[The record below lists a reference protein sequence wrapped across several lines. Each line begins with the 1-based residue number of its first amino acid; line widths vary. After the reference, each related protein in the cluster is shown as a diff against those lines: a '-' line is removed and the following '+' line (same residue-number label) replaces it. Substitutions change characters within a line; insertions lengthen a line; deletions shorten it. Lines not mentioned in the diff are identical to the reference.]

1 MVPSA
6 FVVLESLPL
15 NVNGKLDRKA
25 LPEPVFEA
33 REFRAP
39 VSPVEES
46 VAAVFAEVLGVEQV
60 GLDDDFFALGGTSLV
75 ATKLVSRLRAELD
88 TQVPLQWLFQAPT
101 VEGLARLIAEGSGAS
116 MSDALRPVLPLR
128 TEGSGTPVFCVHP
141 IVGLSW
147 CYTGLSQQLDTDVYG
162 LQTPAGIEADFVP
175 ATLDVL
181 AARYVEELRR
191 VQPHGPYRLLGW
203 SLGGVI
209 AHAMAVQLQA
219 AGESVDHL
227 VMLDSFVGGSSELPT
242 DERATVSMED
252 LLAGFGFD
260 GTEPQDVAGLVATVA
275 ELTGNS
281 VDDTEEMVQR
291 LIATAEHNSM
301 LLSRHRPEVF
311 DGDVLYFTAAA
322 DGRRGATG
330 WTDAVTGEIHDHSVP
345 VTHWH
350 MTSPE
355 ALAVVGPTVRR
366 VIELHPT
373 TDKGESAT

>member
-1 MVPSA
+1 M
-6 FVVLESLPL
+6 
-15 NVNGKLDRKA
+15 NGKLDRKA
-25 LPEPVFEA
+25 LPEPVFEV

-39 VSPVEES
+39 VTTAEQAVAS
-46 VAAVFAEVLGVEQV
+46 VLAEVLGIEQV

-75 ATKLVSRLRAELD
+75 ATKLVSRLRTELD
-88 TQVPLQWLFQAPT
+88 TQVPLQWLFREST
-101 VEGLARLIAEGSGAS
+101 VEGLARLVSEGSDVS
-116 MSDALRPVLPLR
+116 MSDALRPVLQLR
-128 TEGSGTPVFCVHP
+128 AQGSGTPLFCVHP

-162 LQTPAGIEADFVP
+162 LQTPAGTEADFAP
-175 ATLDVL
+175 ATLDDL
-181 AARYVEELRR
+181 AKRYVEELRR

-227 VMLDSFVGGSSELPT
+227 VMLDCFVNGSSEPST
-242 DERATVSMED
+242 DERTAVSIAD

-260 GTEPQDVAGLVATVA
+260 GDEPQDVAGLISAVA

-281 VDDTEEMVQR
+281 VDDTEAMVQR
-291 LIATAEHNSM
+291 LIATAEHNST
-301 LLSRHRPEVF
+301 LLSRHRPGVF
-311 DGDVLYFTAAA
+311 DGDVVYFTASA
-322 DGRRGATG
+322 DGRSGVAG
-330 WTDAVTGEIHDHSVP
+330 WTDAVTGEIHDHPVP

-366 VIELHPT
+366 VIEPSSPT
-373 TDKGESAT
+373 TDN